1 MFIEPYKLGK
11 TLIVSATTTAQDVA
25 INGQSFYIQN
35 ISADKVIY
43 FKEKLGAVATNS
55 NSISLAAGMGFPYL
69 LTANTLSV
77 LGSGTGNVAIQ
88 FME

>member
-11 TLIVSATTTAQDVA
+11 TLIVSATTTAQDVE
-25 INGQSFYIQN
+25 INGKYFYIQN
-35 ISADKVIY
+35 ISADKIIY
-43 FKEKLGAVATNS
+43 FKEKLGAVATSS
-55 NSISLAAGMGFPYL
+55 NSINLSAGEAFPYL

-77 LGSGTGNVAIQ
+77 LGSGSGNVAIQ